1 MEFKD
6 LKKSLTEEVKSFY
19 ILSCGKDSED
29 LFLKASALNNIKN
42 KVLTSFID
50 LNLNVFTNETLN
62 STALKKCLDTLPFMN
77 DKRLVLIKESEGF
90 KDEKIVDVLLEFSR
104 IENSSTV
111 VVIDACEKSFYEKL
125 FKEEGVTVVNCARLD
140 RNIIET
146 FIIKTCSQKNVVI
159 EKPAIDKLID
169 FTDGYMNNIEIELNK
184 LINLKLDEKV
194 ITSLDVEQNCT
205 KSDEYQ
211 IYELTNSLFNKKAE
225 RALYIVDDIIK
236 NKKNV
241 GGILTLI
248 YSQIRRLFYAKITK
262 ASTQELAKLLDIKEF
277 AVKKLIESCQNVSA
291 KKLKELLILCEETD
305 YNIKSG
311 NLDLI
316 SGIYNLVF
324 NVLV

>member
-6 LKKSLTEEVKSFY
+6 LKKSLNSGVENFY

-62 STALKKCLDTLPFMN
+62 SVALKKCLDTLPFMN

-90 KDEKIVDVLLEFSR
+90 KDDKIIDVLLQFSKQ
-104 IENSSTV
+104 EDSSTV
-111 VVIDACEKSFYEKL
+111 VIIDACEKSFFEKL
-125 FKEEGVTVVNCARLD
+125 FKEDGITIVNCARLD
-140 RNIIET
+140 REILEAYIIR
-146 FIIKTCSQKNVVI
+146 ICSQKNI
-159 EKPAIDKLID
+159 IIDKLAINKLID

-211 IYELTNSLFNKKAE
+211 IFELTNSLFNKKGD

-248 YSQIRRLFYAKITK
+248 YSQIRRLFYVKITK

-277 AVKKLIESCQNVSA
+277 AVKKLVESCQNVSA

-305 YNIKSG
+305 YNLKSG
-311 NLDLI
+311 NLELV
-316 SGIYNLVF
+316 SAIYNLVF
-324 NVLV
+324 SVLV